1 MFSKR
6 SRSNVQSA
14 TTQSRNTPSKISIT
28 YNSWLNRF
36 GINPKTEMVKEKV
49 VHSSNTSE
57 RCFDGLINY
66 DSPVKGK
73 QVHTRFSGQYTKKTG
88 FILQPAKNENTPKI
102 KVNNVIRISSQ
113 LVNKAQIQVQ
123 KNPTLYRKTPLKD
136 YTIGSTIGTGAYG
149 TVKYGI
155 QKSTQKRVAIKI
167 YNKSKFSEKNQE
179 KTIQNEIKI
188 LSKIDYPN
196 IVKLY
201 HTIDTPKSIYII
213 LEYISGGSLN
223 TLLKRKTNR
232 RLEELEAS
240 KIFEKLLLT
249 LDHLHS
255 KNITHRDI
263 KLENTLIDQNGNVKV
278 IDFGFATCFS
288 NDKKTKLFC
297 GTPNYMAPEIVG
309 KKEYYGPPVD
319 IWAAGVLLFVLLTGI
334 FPFRA
339 NNDKEL
345 YKKIISGYYVVP
357 EYVSNKAQSLI
368 GKMINLD
375 PDKRPTAG
383 ELLKDP
389 WIMKF
394 SGSNT
399 EINVNCCGEYKEN

>member
-1 MFSKR
+1 M
-6 SRSNVQSA
+6 
-14 TTQSRNTPSKISIT
+14 
-28 YNSWLNRF
+28 
-36 GINPKTEMVKEKV
+36 
-49 VHSSNTSE
+49 
-57 RCFDGLINY
+57 
-66 DSPVKGK
+66 
-73 QVHTRFSGQYTKKTG
+73 
-88 FILQPAKNENTPKI
+88 QPAKNENTPKI

-136 YTIGSTIGTGAYG
+136 YTIGSTIGTGSYG

-155 QKSTQKRVAIKI
+155 QKSTQKRVALKI

-201 HTIDTPKSIYII
+201 HTIDTPKNIYII
-213 LEYISGGSLN
+213 LEYVSGGSLN

-232 RLEELEAS
+232 RLEELEAI

-319 IWAAGVLLFVLLTGI
+319 IWAAGVLLFVLLTGT

-345 YKKIISGYYVVP
+345 YKKIINGHYVVP

-368 GKMINLD
+368 GKMINFD

-394 SGSNT
+394 SGFNT
-399 EINVNCCGEYKEN
+399 EINANCCGEYKEKEMGNFELLKVMN